1 MKVLILL
8 TALVTTSVNA
18 MTIDEYLNQVKI
30 KNKNIRSYEI
40 DVEAAEDKQ
49 VAGDL
54 ALSPV
59 LTGSYYV
66 QTDKSLPLLMF
77 LANKRTTTATALG
90 LSKKF
95 STGTTLALT
104 GETYKYDY
112 DQPLTPGD
120 TGYSTGRLGISLTQ
134 SLWKDSFGRAT
145 RLRQDRESLTARLE
159 KMSSDLKRRAALIQ
173 IESDYWD
180 YLVAQENVKLK
191 QANLERAKKLQSW
204 SSNRVYNGI
213 ADQSDLL
220 QIKALV
226 STREVELANAK
237 DDLESKG
244 TVIRENLDL
253 TSSDPVPEFSSSLT
267 DSRPYVT
274 DLSKKPN
281 MIRIQNYL
289 TQLEAKIKQD
299 VSDEVRDTLRPDLSL
314 TGKYYTTSYDVDY
327 ATMQSNISKDDR
339 PVTYVGLNLSWM
351 FGSDAVSA
359 QKSSA
364 DKAALAAKYRAEQ
377 EAIVGKNAWQDYLR
391 RYEVTKQ
398 NVLTLEKLAQI
409 QSERSKQ
416 EQIRLNKGRTIT
428 FNVVTAETDSAEA
441 QVNYLKAKSGLRK
454 LEASSLLFTDI
465 TE

>member
-8 TALVTTSVNA
+8 TALISISVNA
-18 MTIDEYLNQVKI
+18 MSIDDYLNQVKAR
-30 KNKNIRSYEI
+30 NKNIRSYDI
-40 DVEAAEDKQ
+40 DVEAAGEKQ

-54 ALSPV
+54 ALSPI

-95 STGTTLALT
+95 STGTTLAFT

-145 RLRQDRESLTARLE
+145 RLRQNREALTARLE
-159 KMSSDLKRRAALIQ
+159 KLSSDLKKRATLIQ
-173 IESDYWD
+173 VESDYWD
-180 YLVAQENVKLK
+180 FLVAQENVKLK

-213 ADQSDLL
+213 SDQSDLL

-226 STREVELANAK
+226 SSRELELANAK
-237 DDLESKG
+237 DELESKG
-244 TVIRENLDL
+244 ITIRENLDL
-253 TSSDPVPEFSSSLT
+253 VAGDSVPEFTSSLT
-267 DSRPYVT
+267 DSRPYVNE
-274 DLSKKPN
+274 LSKKSN

-289 TQLEAKIKQD
+289 SQLEAKIKQD
-299 VSDEVRDTLRPDLSL
+299 ASDEVRDSLRPDLAL

-327 ATMQSNISKDDR
+327 STMQSNIAKDDR
-339 PVTYVGLNLSWM
+339 PVTFVGLSLSWM

-364 DKAALAAKYRAEQ
+364 DKSALAAKYRAEQ
-377 EAIVGKNAWQDYLR
+377 EALVGKNAWQDFLR
-391 RYEVTKQ
+391 KYEVTKQ
-398 NVLTLEKLAQI
+398 NVLTLEKIAQI

-416 EQIRLNKGRTIT
+416 EQIRLSKGRTIT

>member
-1 MKVLILL
+1 MKVLIFL
-8 TALVTTSVNA
+8 TILISTSVNA
-18 MTIDEYLNQVKI
+18 MTIDEYLTQVKA
-30 KNKNIRSYEI
+30 KNRTIRSYDI
-40 DVEAAEDKQ
+40 DVEAAADKQ

-54 ALSPV
+54 ALSPL

-66 QTDKSLPLLMF
+66 QKDKSLPLLMF
-77 LANKRTTTATALG
+77 LAQERTTTAAALG

-145 RLRQDRESLTARLE
+145 RLRQSREALTAQLE
-159 KMSSDLKRRAALIQ
+159 KMSSDLKKRAALIQ
-173 IESDYWD
+173 VESDYWD

-226 STREVELANAK
+226 SSREVELSNAK
-237 DDLESKG
+237 DELESKG
-244 TVIRENLDL
+244 ISVRENLDL
-253 TSSDPVPEFSSSLT
+253 SSSDPLPQFTSSLT
-267 DSRPYVT
+267 ETRPYIT

-299 VSDEVRDTLRPDLSL
+299 VSDEVRDSLRPDLSV
-314 TGKYYTTSYDVDY
+314 TGKYYTTSYDVDHQ
-327 ATMQSNISKDDR
+327 TMQNNITKDDR

-364 DKAALAAKYRAEQ
+364 EKAALAARYRAEQ
-377 EAIVGKNAWQDYLR
+377 EALVGKNAWQDFLR
-391 RYEVTKQ
+391 RYETSKQ

-409 QSERSKQ
+409 QSERSRQ